1 MKKDTITPAARRRHV
16 RFFAFFRPIMA
27 LAFKHKVHYVWDDLS
42 KIEGP
47 YLLLSNHNTN
57 YDPILIGI
65 ATRNQLYFVSSEH
78 VMRNKFLGGLLDFF
92 LHPILHLK
100 GKAGVKTIS
109 DMLRCLKAGYNVA
122 IFPEGN
128 RSFNG
133 VTCDFLP
140 TIGKLARKSG
150 AKLVTFRMEG
160 GYFTQP
166 RWGFTDRRGKL
177 YGRLIHVYDVDE
189 LKSMTD
195 DEVND
200 AIRRDID
207 EDAYRTQE
215 REHVAFK
222 GKDLAYGLETTVFTC
237 PKCKKIG
244 HLHSKGNRLMCECG
258 YNLTFDPYGDLIA
271 DDGSR
276 TNIHEIDTMQR
287 DNLKVLV
294 QSMQAAETLREIRPG
309 QAQATDVATPLF
321 SDPVTVMGIEDHNIV
336 STRTGVLRAYYDH
349 AEFDDRTFLP
359 EDIAGMAVRSR
370 NTIVCYSANTGTHY
384 EIKGDS
390 EVYCALKYLYLYETV
405 TGKKAEV

>member
-1 MKKDTITPAARRRHV
+1 MRKDTITPAARRRHL

-27 LAFKHKVHYVWDDLS
+27 FVFKRKANYVWDDLS
-42 KIEGP
+42 NIEGP

-57 YDPILIGI
+57 YDPIFIGI

-78 VMRNKFLGGLLDFF
+78 VMRNKFLGGLLNFF

-166 RWGFTDRRGKL
+166 RWAFTDRCGKL
-177 YGRLIHVYDVDE
+177 YGHLVHVYDVDE
-189 LKSMTD
+189 LQSMTD
-195 DEVND
+195 DEIND
-200 AIRRDID
+200 AIRRDIA
-207 EDAYRTQE
+207 EDAYETQA
-215 REHVAFK
+215 REHIAFK
-222 GKDLAYGLETTVFTC
+222 GKRLAYGLETTLFTC
-237 PKCKKIG
+237 PKCRKIG
-244 HLHSKGNRLMCECG
+244 HLHSGDNKLICDCG
-258 YNLTFDPYGDLIA
+258 YSLTFNPYGELIA
-271 DDGSR
+271 ADGSSTTIR
-276 TNIHEIDTMQR
+276 ALDTMQR
-287 DNLKVLV
+287 DNLTVLV
-294 QSMQAAETLREIRPG
+294 QSLQTARALGEIRPDRIG
-309 QAQATDVATPLF
+309 NDTPGPIF
-321 SDPVTVMGIEDHNIV
+321 SDDVTVMAIEDHKII
-336 STRTGVLRAYYDH
+336 STRTGVLSAYHDH
-349 AEFDDRTFLP
+349 AEFDGRTFLP
-359 EDIAGMAVRSR
+359 ENIAGMAIRSR
-370 NTIVCYSANTGTHY
+370 NTIVLYSADTGVQY
-384 EIKGDS
+384 EIKGNS
-390 EVYCALKYLYLYETV
+390 EVYCALKYLYLYEIV